1 MTFPVLDRPANEHS
15 LPPNGLPTIDSAD
28 HETAQDPN
36 IRILLLE
43 DRPEHATL
51 ILNEVRRSGF
61 TPQAERVWTEKD
73 FVKRLDQPLD
83 LILADYHLPDFDGV
97 SALRIVRER
106 ELDIPF
112 IIISGAIDEQIAV
125 ECMRNGAAD
134 YLLKDRLARLGSA
147 VKRALA
153 EKRMRRQTDAAKE
166 QVRLHQRAIAA
177 LNEGVFITD
186 HQHPGHRIIYG
197 NAAFERI
204 TGYTAAEACGKSWR
218 LLNGPE
224 TAPAA
229 AREINKALREIR
241 ECRMVVRSYRK
252 DKSEFWNDL
261 SLSPVFDAQGRATHF
276 VWVLSDIT
284 ERRVAEQKRQ
294 QSEMLLSEAESVAHL
309 GSFEIDLASDRITG
323 SNEFFRLLG
332 TSRDHGRITLTQLL
346 EAVPAPARSL
356 LEAIADY
363 SHTQSGPLDWC
374 RHIGEG
380 EIEQTFHVRARTFT
394 DDQGTLKRVFG
405 TVQDITETR
414 RAEEQLLEQAR
425 LLELTQD
432 AILVRTLDDR
442 IQFWNRGAEALYG
455 VPRAE
460 ALGKK
465 DADIFETDSA
475 ARDAATTAVCR
486 NGEWHGEMRQTR
498 RTGEELVID
507 ARWTLVRNAEGAPK
521 AILSVHTNI
530 TGRKK
535 LEQQILHAQRMD
547 AIGTLAAGVAHD
559 LNNILAPIVMAAP
572 LLRREQSA
580 KEREPIVSM
589 IENSAQRGADVVRQ
603 VVMFARGVE
612 GKRIVLQ
619 PRHLLREVEKIAR
632 CTFPKSIFVHESSP
646 RDLWTITGDATQLHQ
661 VLLNL
666 CVNARDAMPDGGTL
680 TLSAQN
686 FQLDE
691 SYAAMAPEGNLGPYV
706 LLTITDTGVGIP
718 PGVIE
723 RMFDPFFTTKQPGKG
738 TGLGLST
745 ALGIVKSHGGFMKV
759 YSEFGCGTTFK
770 VFLPATATDAGSETG
785 PDAPLPD
792 HGNGELILLVD
803 DEVAIRQVG
812 QAILVKHGY
821 EVITAEDGS
830 EALAVYVQRAKDI
843 RAVITDL
850 SMPFVDGV
858 ALARALKKLNPDVRI
873 IACSGNATATR
884 IGELMSL
891 DVKACLTKP
900 FTAESLLCKLHE
912 MLHPAGATSTA
923 APVESVGKKNEPSAS

>member
-1 MTFPVLDRPANEHS
+1 V
-15 LPPNGLPTIDSAD
+15 
-28 HETAQDPN
+28 
-36 IRILLLE
+36 
-43 DRPEHATL
+43 
-51 ILNEVRRSGF
+51 
-61 TPQAERVWTEKD
+61 
-73 FVKRLDQPLD
+73 
-83 LILADYHLPDFDGV
+83 
-97 SALRIVRER
+97 
-106 ELDIPF
+106 
-112 IIISGAIDEQIAV
+112 
-125 ECMRNGAAD
+125 
-134 YLLKDRLARLGSA
+134 
-147 VKRALA
+147 
-153 EKRMRRQTDAAKE
+153 
-166 QVRLHQRAIAA
+166 
-177 LNEGVFITD
+177 
-186 HQHPGHRIIYG
+186 
-197 NAAFERI
+197 
-204 TGYTAAEACGKSWR
+204 
-218 LLNGPE
+218 
-224 TAPAA
+224 
-229 AREINKALREIR
+229 
-241 ECRMVVRSYRK
+241 
-252 DKSEFWNDL
+252 
-261 SLSPVFDAQGRATHF
+261 
-276 VWVLSDIT
+276 
-284 ERRVAEQKRQ
+284 
-294 QSEMLLSEAESVAHL
+294 
-309 GSFEIDLASDRITG
+309 
-323 SNEFFRLLG
+323 
-332 TSRDHGRITLTQLL
+332 
-346 EAVPAPARSL
+346 
-356 LEAIADY
+356 EAI
-363 SHTQSGPLDWC
+363 
-374 RHIGEG
+374 
-380 EIEQTFHVRARTFT
+380 
-394 DDQGTLKRVFG
+394 
-405 TVQDITETR
+405 
-414 RAEEQLLEQAR
+414 
-425 LLELTQD
+425 
-432 AILVRTLDDR
+432 
-442 IQFWNRGAEALYG
+442 
-455 VPRAE
+455 
-460 ALGKK
+460 GKK
-465 DADIFETDSA
+465 DADVFETDAA

-498 RTGEELVID
+498 RSGEELVVD
-507 ARWTLVRNAEGAPK
+507 ARWTLVRNAEGTPK

-572 LLRREQSA
+572 LLRREQTA

-646 RDLWTITGDATQLHQ
+646 QDLWTITGDATQLHQ

-680 TLSAQN
+680 TLAAQN

-691 SYAAMAPEGNLGPYV
+691 SYAAMAPEGDLGPYV

-718 PGVIE
+718 PGVLE

-770 VFLPATATDAGSETG
+770 VFLPATATEAGADAG

-792 HGNGELILLVD
+792 QGNGELILLVD
-803 DEVAIRQVG
+803 DEMAIRQVG
-812 QAILVKHGY
+812 QAILIKHGY

-830 EALAVYVQRAKDI
+830 EALAVYVQRAREI

-858 ALARALKKLNPDVRI
+858 ALARALKKLTPDVRI

-900 FTAESLLCKLHE
+900 FTAESLLFKLHE
-912 MLHPAGATSTA
+912 MLHTQPVHDAPSTNGA
-923 APVESVGKKNEPSAS
+923 